1 MREKRA
7 ATAPEGG
14 HMAYEGLTQDD
25 LDNVRALNAVW
36 LELDGRMDGVGHR
49 LTAGCRERLAAAPFL
64 LFSFRE
70 HDGDW
75 WTWLLDERR
84 QQDLLAAIPQSPDG
98 FHGLQVAAFAFL
110 WEMSRRN
117 PYVARLVTGA
127 PVDWCELIASVT
139 LVHALERIAGHE
151 TIEARFVN
159 DTSRLARLCRRG
171 ASALPETRRSAQLS
185 ALQAMLT
192 RSNDK
197 QHGGLPAAA
206 CRMAVPARRAADEL

>member
-1 MREKRA
+1 
-7 ATAPEGG
+7 
-14 HMAYEGLTQDD
+14 MAYEGLTRDD

-36 LELDGRMDGVGHR
+36 LELDGRMDMAGHR
-49 LTAGCRERLAAAPFL
+49 LTARRRERLAAAPFL

-151 TIEARFVN
+151 TIEARFVK

-192 RSNDK
+192 RSND
-197 QHGGLPAAA
+197 QPHGGLPAAA